1 MRIIG
6 WALLM
11 VLLVGNS
18 VFAMAPVNRE
28 LIKEAQDYGVTN
40 FNAPLQDFLLPWT
53 AYEERAIRL
62 DDNSERAYL
71 YTSFLLIASDARE
84 KRLSSRP
91 VIMADSENILADY
104 AGFLTVSVHLRGATA
119 HFARETT
126 VIMRQGNKLVN
137 PNQVKLS
144 EPARVAGV
152 PGKYSYDIQGFF
164 YFLEKDI
171 NTNKPVTVIV
181 TTADKKEHRFY
192 FDLAA
197 TK

>member
-1 MRIIG
+1 MRVIG

-40 FNAPLQDFLLPWT
+40 SNVPLQDFLMPWT
-53 AYEERAIRL
+53 AYEEHAIRL
-62 DDNSERAYL
+62 DDNAERAYL
-71 YTSFLLIASDARE
+71 YTAFLLIASDARE
-84 KRLSSRP
+84 KRLASRP
-91 VIMADSENILADY
+91 VILTDSENILADY
-104 AGFLTVSVHLRGATA
+104 AGFLTVSAHLKGVTA

-126 VIMRQGNKLVN
+126 VIMRQGKKIINVN
-137 PNQVKLS
+137 QIKLS
-144 EPARVAGV
+144 EPASVSGG
-152 PGKYSYDIQGFF
+152 PGKHSYDVQGFF

-171 NTNKPVTVIV
+171 NTNKPITVIV
-181 TTADKKEHRFY
+181 TTADKKEHSFY

-197 TK
+197 AK